1 MKSTL
6 IYLFT
11 IIIAGLII
19 VGCDKEDIVNP
30 IPTDPLE
37 GELAKVIS
45 ATEKYQNM
53 DNAISDG
60 YEDIDLFAPNQGWHY
75 LNAGLLDE
83 IFDMEKPEILVYAP
97 GPIGGLILVA
107 VEYAVPVTLSPDA
120 PTGFTGEDD
129 VWHINTDF
137 GLWVLHT
144 WVWSDNPD
152 GMFNN
157 TNPLVTQNQLD
168 AELAKVRSATERYQ
182 DMDNALANE
191 YEDIELFAPNQGW
204 HYLNAGLLD
213 EIFDMDKP
221 EILVYAPGPNGGLI
235 LVAVEYAIP
244 VALSPNTPEGF
255 AGADDVWHINEDF
268 GLWVLHTWVWYDN
281 PDGMLNG
288 TNSRVTQNPLEGELA
303 KVRSATERYQ
313 DMANALSDQ
322 YEDIELFA
330 ANQGWH
336 YLKASLVDEFFD
348 MEKPEILVYS
358 PDSNGGLML
367 VAVEYA
373 VPVDLSPD
381 APDGFT
387 GAEDVW
393 HINEDFGL
401 WVLHTWVWYDNPDG
415 MFNGTN
421 PRVPTEP

>member
-30 IPTDPLE
+30 IPIDPLE
-37 GELAKVIS
+37 GELAKVRTS
-45 ATEKYQNM
+45 TERYQNM
-53 DNAISDG
+53 DNTLSDG

-97 GPIGGLILVA
+97 GPNGGLMLVA
-107 VEYAVPVTLSPDA
+107 VEYAVPVDLSPDA
-120 PTGFTGEDD
+120 PAGFTGSDD

-144 WVWSDNPD
+144 WVWYDNPD
-152 GMFNN
+152 GMFNG
-157 TNPLVTQNQLD
+157 TNPLVAQNQLE
-168 AELAKVRSATERYQ
+168 AELAKVRSATEKYQ
-182 DMDNALANE
+182 NIDNALSDQ
-191 YEDIELFAPNQGW
+191 YEDIDLFVANQGW

-213 EIFDMDKP
+213 ADFDKDKP
-221 EILVYAPGPNGGLI
+221 EILVYA
-235 LVAVEYAIP
+235 
-244 VALSPNTPEGF
+244 
-255 AGADDVWHINEDF
+255 
-268 GLWVLHTWVWYDN
+268 
-281 PDGMLNG
+281 
-288 TNSRVTQNPLEGELA
+288 
-303 KVRSATERYQ
+303 
-313 DMANALSDQ
+313 
-322 YEDIELFA
+322 
-330 ANQGWH
+330 
-336 YLKASLVDEFFD
+336 
-348 MEKPEILVYS
+348 

-373 VPVDLSPD
+373 VPVELSPD

>member
-1 MKSTL
+1 MKSKFL
-6 IYLFT
+6 LLFS

-19 VGCDKEDIVNP
+19 VGCDTEDPIVP
-30 IPTDPLE
+30 PPPDPLE
-37 GELAKVIS
+37 GELAKVRS

-53 DNAISDG
+53 DKTLSDG

-97 GPIGGLILVA
+97 GPNGGLILVA

-152 GMFNN
+152 GMFND

-168 AELAKVRSATERYQ
+168 AELAKVRSVTERYK
-182 DMDNALANE
+182 DLNNALADE
-191 YEDIELFAPNQGW
+191 YEDIDLFAANQGW
-204 HYLNAGLLD
+204 HYLKAGLLD

-221 EILVYAPGPNGGLI
+221 EILVYAPGSNGGLI
-235 LVAVEYAIP
+235 LVAVEYAVP
-244 VALSPNTPEGF
+244 VALSPNAPEGF
-255 AGADDVWHINEDF
+255 TGEDDVWHINTDF
-268 GLWVLHTWVWYDN
+268 GLWVLHTWVWSDN
-281 PDGMLNG
+281 PDGMFNG
-288 TNSRVTQNPLEGELA
+288 TNPLVAQNQLEAELA
-303 KVRSATERYQ
+303 KVRSVTERYK
-313 DMANALSDQ
+313 DLNNALADE

-330 ANQGWH
+330 PNQGWH
-336 YLKASLVDEFFD
+336 YLKAGLLDEIFD
-348 MEKPEILVYS
+348 LNKPEILVYA

-373 VPVDLSPD
+373 VPVNLSPD
-381 APDGFT
+381 APEGFT
-387 GAEDVW
+387 GEEDVW

-401 WVLHTWVWYDNPDG
+401 WVLHTWVWSDNPDG
-415 MFNGTN
+415 MFNDTN
-421 PRVPTEP
+421 PLVPTEP